1 LQHLSQLLNGL
12 GLIPLGL
19 ERCLNVKLCHRSNS
33 IRLLYAFSMM
43 TDLARS
49 GGALGCQPINFLPP

>member
-1 LQHLSQLLNGL
+1 MSIARLQHLSQLLNGL

-33 IRLLYAFSMM
+33 IRLLYDDGFS
-43 TDLARS
+43 
-49 GGALGCQPINFLPP
+49 